1 MSPITTTAE
10 AERAIDDLS
19 ALIEKLTGLMEE
31 ETALVRA
38 GKVSRTVDL
47 GRTKAEIA
55 GQLYT
60 SGERLKANARFLMQ
74 AAPARCVGLRRLHE
88 AFRAVLQKNMIVL
101 ATTHAVSEG
110 IMRRLSADLAKKTAP
125 QIYGSTG
132 RATAPHPKYGQP
144 LALSRKL

>member
-1 MSPITTTAE
+1 MSGITTAAE

-19 ALIEKLTGLMEE
+19 ALIQKLSGLMEE
-31 ETALVRA
+31 ETTLVRA

-47 GRTKAEIA
+47 GRTKAELA
-55 GQLYT
+55 HQLYT
-60 SGERLKANARFLMQ
+60 AGERMKANAKFLMQ
-74 AAPARCVGLRRLHE
+74 AMPARCAALQRVQE

-110 IMRRLSADLAKKTAP
+110 IMRRLSADLAKKAAP

>member
-1 MSPITTTAE
+1 MSPITTTVE

-19 ALIEKLTGLMEE
+19 ALIEKLSGLMEE

-38 GKVSRTVDL
+38 GRVSQTVAM
-47 GRTKAEIA
+47 GRTKAELA

-60 SGERLKANARFLMQ
+60 SGERLKANGKFLMQ
-74 AAPARCVGLRRLHE
+74 AAPARCTALRRLQE

-110 IMRRLSADLAKKTAP
+110 IMRRLSGDLAKKSAP
-125 QIYGSTG
+125 QVYGATG
-132 RATAPHPKYGQP
+132 RTTAPHPRYGQP
-144 LALSRKL
+144 LAFSKKL